1 MLQIWVTWQQPH
13 ACILWVLRVKLCNC
27 IIRYD
32 KLLYSLVALH
42 PQTVIMLLSV
52 LCNQLGTVK
61 NNPMSLLNCLTCSTA
76 GVKLLLVDVNVVLND
91 ENDGN
96 KLYVVVLNRVILGI
110 ASWFG
115 CLMLA

>member
-1 MLQIWVTWQQPH
+1 M
-13 ACILWVLRVKLCNC
+13 
-27 IIRYD
+27 
-32 KLLYSLVALH
+32 YSLVALH
-42 PQTVIMLLSV
+42 PQTVIMLLSA

-76 GVKLLLVDVNVVLND
+76 GVKLLRVDVND

-115 CLMLA
+115 CLTLA